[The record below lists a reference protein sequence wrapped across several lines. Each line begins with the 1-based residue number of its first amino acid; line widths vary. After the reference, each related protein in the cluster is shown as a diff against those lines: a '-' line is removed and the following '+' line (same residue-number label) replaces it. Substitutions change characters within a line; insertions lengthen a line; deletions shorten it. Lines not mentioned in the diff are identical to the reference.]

1 MDVST
6 LSDSELR
13 ETLKEYGVQAGPVT
27 ATTREVYCR
36 KLSKLNHFIYIYL
49 KSFQSLR
56 NPLSVNPTKWSDT
69 QAIRRQQPTN
79 CFSMFDHFVGFGT

>member
-36 KLSKLNHFIYIYL
+36 KLSKLDHFIYIYL
-49 KSFQSLR
+49 KSF
-56 NPLSVNPTKWSDT
+56 
-69 QAIRRQQPTN
+69 
-79 CFSMFDHFVGFGT
+79 

>member
-13 ETLKEYGVQAGPVT
+13 ETLKEFGVDAGPVT

-36 KLSKLNHFIYIYL
+36 KLGKLHYFIHIYL
-49 KSFQSLR
+49 KSL
-56 NPLSVNPTKWSDT
+56 
-69 QAIRRQQPTN
+69 
-79 CFSMFDHFVGFGT
+79 

>member
-13 ETLKEYGVQAGPVT
+13 ETLKEFGVDAGPVT

-36 KLSKLNHFIYIYL
+36 KLGKLHYFIHNYL
-49 KSFQSLR
+49 KSL
-56 NPLSVNPTKWSDT
+56 
-69 QAIRRQQPTN
+69 
-79 CFSMFDHFVGFGT
+79 